1 MVEQEGGFQTWTL
14 TRSPMFCLQGPVG
27 PAGAPG
33 FPGSPG
39 SKVCTAALSSV
50 LMW

>member
-1 MVEQEGGFQTWTL
+1 
-14 TRSPMFCLQGPVG
+14 MFGLQGPVG

-39 SKVCTAALSSV
+39 AKVCIAPGLEIIQTIIV
-50 LMW
+50 I

>member
-1 MVEQEGGFQTWTL
+1 M
-14 TRSPMFCLQGPVG
+14 G

-39 SKVCTAALSSV
+39 AKVFTEHIIQETFAVEELV
-50 LMW
+50 Y

>member
-1 MVEQEGGFQTWTL
+1 
-14 TRSPMFCLQGPVG
+14 MFSQGPVG

-39 SKVCTAALSSV
+39 AKVSV
-50 LMW
+50 NHTGPTSTNTI